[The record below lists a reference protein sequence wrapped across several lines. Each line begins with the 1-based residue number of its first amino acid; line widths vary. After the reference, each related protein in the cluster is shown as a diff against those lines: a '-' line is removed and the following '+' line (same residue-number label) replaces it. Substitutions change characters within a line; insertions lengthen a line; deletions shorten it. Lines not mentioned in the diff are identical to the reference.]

1 MKPQTAD
8 FLEAAQEAL
17 AQSKQIDAL
26 PIPAQAARLAYYAQF
41 HAAQAFIFEREGK
54 IAKTHKGV
62 QTQFHKL
69 AQNDAAIGKQLAVSL
84 SANYF
89 YKETADYHTGAGSKI
104 TPQHSARAIQ
114 DAEHFLAAV
123 TAALSPSP
131 AKQPGTL
138 A

>member
-8 FLEAAQEAL
+8 FLEAAQETL
-17 AQSKQIDAL
+17 AQAKQIDAI

-41 HAAQAFIFEREGK
+41 HAAQAFIFEHAGK

-69 AQNDAAIGKQLAVSL
+69 AQDDTGIGTQLAVSL

-89 YKETADYHTGAGSKI
+89 YKETADYHTGAGKKI
-104 TPQHSARAIQ
+104 TPQHSARAIR
-114 DAEHFLAAV
+114 DAEHFLTAV
-123 TAALSPSP
+123 TAALTPGSNKSP
-131 AKQPGTL
+131 AR
-138 A
+138 